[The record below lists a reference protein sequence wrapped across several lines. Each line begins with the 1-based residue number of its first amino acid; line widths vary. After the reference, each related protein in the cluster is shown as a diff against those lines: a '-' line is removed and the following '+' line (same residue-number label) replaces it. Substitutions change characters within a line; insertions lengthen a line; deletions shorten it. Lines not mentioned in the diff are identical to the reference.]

1 MLEKTLTLVKERS
14 LLVQMAFEY
23 VQFCSNMELKQLIKV
38 RTGATCNTSVLIDH
52 ILSNSREKVVQAGI
66 TETSLSDHQLIFCT
80 RKIKRENLIN
90 KIILHFA
97 LLNIFQ
103 LISTRKPRVS

>member
-1 MLEKTLTLVKERS
+1 
-14 LLVQMAFEY
+14 MAFEY